1 MSGGTGGP
9 HMSDEPKRLVRRAAD
24 AHKVK
29 FARGQRREPTQSESR
44 LWQELRRRQ
53 LGFRFRRQH
62 PIGEFIL
69 DFYCGEV
76 RLAVEVDGPV
86 HEGQRGYDQYR
97 DEWLADQGIRVL
109 RIADEDVT
117 RDLDG
122 VLSRIRE
129 ALEVG

>member
-1 MSGGTGGP
+1 
-9 HMSDEPKRLVRRAAD
+9 MSDEPKRLVRKVAG

-76 RLAVEVDGPV
+76 RLAVEIDGPV
-86 HEGQRGYDQYR
+86 HDSQQGYDRYR
-97 DEWLADQGIRVL
+97 NERLLERGIRVL
-109 RIADEDVT
+109 RIADEDVA